1 MTCPPFVA
9 VSRLAAWFTLSCC
22 LCQVSLVGAADCN
35 ENGADDT
42 TDIAS
47 ATSEDCNDDGVPDEC
62 EYLPLHFGRGETLA
76 AGVAPEAVLTADLS
90 GDGLAD
96 LVTGNRAT
104 DRSSSLWV
112 FLNRRDGAFLRGVEY
127 AAGTNLSSV
136 VAADLDADGDTD
148 LASANSTEVLIF
160 ANQGGGV
167 LDAPV
172 ALAVPKFTRF
182 VTAADVTGDGALDLV
197 VSNTTD
203 DTVSVLAGSG
213 DGTFAA
219 PVASVVGESP
229 RQVAFGDLDGDG
241 NLDLA
246 SANWDSRSVSVL
258 LSTGLLGAGAGS
270 LRPQTSYDTGERA
283 RALEVAD
290 LGGDGGPDLVVQT
303 SRGLRHLQNSG
314 NGTFMEPREFGPLS
328 RSFSLA
334 DFDGDRDVDL
344 VAELAD
350 GRSLVVLSGDGS
362 GNFVT
367 SLTLNLD
374 IWLVATDD
382 LDADG
387 DEDIVFTVPDRA
399 EVGLLLSGG
408 GALPMKIESLPA
420 ETPHSAVLADFDGD
434 GYDDIATPDGPSG
447 YVSVYPNLSDG
458 TFGPRQRYPISTG
471 GHLEAIAAG
480 DLDGD
485 SDIDLAISD
494 RRLHY
499 VAVLLGAGDG
509 TFAPATRFETGRV
522 PWGLTLM
529 DVDGDGFL
537 DLAAA
542 AGQDNSITLYL
553 GDGAGSFVSRQD
565 LTVGVGP
572 GDVEHGDFDGDGD
585 ADLVTSSGASGEVFI
600 LWGDGSGG
608 FSEPTSIPVPAGPHS
623 LRIDDLEGDGD
634 LDIVGAARDLVVVL
648 LGDGTGNFPLPSSFP
663 LDSPPSQIHTD
674 DVNLDGVVDLLVP
687 HWSPD
692 TLAVWLGAGDGT
704 FAPPIEFAVGSLP
717 KVALVSDLDHDGD
730 MDIVSANRG
739 RPQEGFPEDI
749 AVLYNQTGAPLFE
762 GDYLG
767 QVCTALDFEKIS
779 APRGSGVVEQATE
792 YLLSAQ
798 DDETLPPALYQNAR
812 RFATQREFLR
822 NVFPERVGDLTV
834 SEYNALVEKRQ
845 TRQYHGGT
853 ISRLRTPS
861 GIAYGFDVFTD
872 EAEPAELLS
881 LEETRSLLERL
892 GVSFALRPLGY
903 LPGTTQA
910 RELASSWEA
919 PGFPVFLIEEPP
931 PGEEPEPGAPT
942 FTLRVPDG
950 MEICGTFAEAGADR
964 GVRQEYELK
973 STLRLRG
980 GTFPLPTED
989 DRFPGALFEE
999 VRFGLEQ
1006 EVGQEVAPPLSEGS
1020 FRVVRVPGLEGVT
1033 TYRFTHA
1040 QTFLLP
1046 DGRELEIALVS
1057 PLQYRGR
1064 GDEALDEPFVLTDEF
1079 FTVLTGKEA
1088 IQATLDG
1095 VPSVRYGSCTYD
1107 TLPRVEVNAELEDG
1121 TTLRLIERF
1130 REAASEA
1137 DTAPA
1142 GLARAEV
1149 VVGAERRLVD
1159 DYWSLA
1165 YSAFRHNTGP
1175 SYWVLFGEPLRLPD
1189 LEQDVHG
1196 VELGTEHPPLRPAA
1210 VASYLGA
1217 NLQTVGQTGVRALS
1231 RQTLPEVS
1239 RFRRGDANA
1248 DGELNVLDALKL
1260 LEHLFR
1266 RAPALSCAKSG
1277 DANDD
1282 GRLNLLDAMMLVAQ
1296 LFGGR
1301 GLLPPPFAECGDDPS
1316 ADGLHCNFHAPCE

>member
-1 MTCPPFVA
+1 MTCPPLVA
-9 VSRLAAWFTLSCC
+9 VWFAVLSC
-22 LCQVSLVGAADCN
+22 LCQVSLVAAADCN
-35 ENGADDT
+35 ENGADDA

-62 EYLPLHFGRGETLA
+62 EFAPLNFGRGETLA
-76 AGVAPEAVLTADLS
+76 AGDAPKALLTADLS
-90 GDGLAD
+90 GDGIAD
-96 LVTGNRAT
+96 LVTGNQAV

-112 FLNRRDGAFLRGVEY
+112 FLNSGDGTYADGVEY
-127 AAGTNLSSV
+127 AAGKRLSAV

-148 LASANSTEVLIF
+148 LASANSTEVLVF
-160 ANQGGGV
+160 ANRGDGV
-167 LDAPV
+167 LDEPV
-172 ALAVPKFTRF
+172 ALAVPQFTRF
-182 VTAADVTGDGALDLV
+182 VTALDVTGEGVLDLV
-197 VSNTTD
+197 VSNTND
-203 DTVSVLAGSG
+203 DTVSVLVGTG

-219 PVASVVGESP
+219 PVAYAVGESP

-241 NLDLA
+241 NLDLV
-246 SANWDSRSVSVL
+246 SANWGSRSVSVL
-258 LSTGLLGAGAGS
+258 LGAGAGLLGAGAGTV
-270 LRPQTSYDTGERA
+270 RPQTSYDTGQRA

-303 SRGLRHLQNSG
+303 SSGLLYFENSG
-314 NGTFMEPREFGPLS
+314 SGTFLEPQEFGPLS

-350 GRSLVVLSGDGS
+350 GRSLVVLSNDGS
-362 GNFVT
+362 GRLVT
-367 SLTLNLD
+367 SLTLNLN
-374 IWLVATDD
+374 IWLTATDD

-387 DEDIVFTVPDRA
+387 DVDIVFTVPDRS

-408 GALPMKIESLPA
+408 GSLPLRLESLPA
-420 ETPHSAVLADFDGD
+420 DTPHSAVVVDLDGD
-434 GYDDIATPDGPSG
+434 GYDDIATPDGPTG
-447 YVSVYPNLSDG
+447 YLSVYPNLSDG
-458 TFGPRQRYPISTG
+458 TFGTRQRYLISTG
-471 GHLEAIAAG
+471 GHLESIAAG
-480 DLDGD
+480 DIDGD

-494 RRLHY
+494 RALHY

-509 TFAPATRFETGRV
+509 TFGPVTRFETGRV
-522 PWGLTLM
+522 PWAVTLG
-529 DVDGDGFL
+529 DFDGDGFL
-537 DLAAA
+537 DMASAG
-542 AGQDNSITLYL
+542 GQDHSITLYL
-553 GDGAGSFVSRQD
+553 GNGAGGFVGRQD
-565 LTVGVGP
+565 LTVGITTS
-572 GDVEHGDFDGDGD
+572 DVEHGDLDGDGNT
-585 ADLVTSSGASGEVFI
+585 DLVATSAPSAEVFI
-600 LWGDGSGG
+600 LRGDGSGG
-608 FSEPTSIPVPAGPHS
+608 FSEPASIPVPQAPHS

-634 LDIVGAARDLVVVL
+634 LDIVGAGRTLVVVL
-648 LGDGTGNFPLPSSFP
+648 LNNGTGNFALPSSFP
-663 LDSPPSQIHTD
+663 LDSPPSKIHTD
-674 DVNLDGVVDLLVP
+674 DLNLDGVVDLLVP
-687 HWSPD
+687 HWQTD
-692 TLAVWLGAGDGT
+692 TLGIWLGAGDGT
-704 FAPPIEFAVGSLP
+704 FAQPIEVSVGSLP
-717 KVALVSDLDHDGD
+717 KVARVSDLDHDGD
-730 MDIVSANRG
+730 MDIVCANRG
-739 RPQEGFPEDI
+739 RPHLGFFEDI
-749 AVLYNQTGAPLFE
+749 AVLYNQEGAPLFE
-762 GDYLG
+762 GDSLQ
-767 QVCTALDFEKIS
+767 QVCTALDFEKLS
-779 APRGSGVVEQATE
+779 APRRSGVVERATE
-792 YLLSAQ
+792 YLLPTH
-798 DDETLPPALYQNAR
+798 DDEMLLPSLYQNAR

-822 NVFPERVGDLTV
+822 NVFPERFGDLAA

-853 ISRLRTPS
+853 ISRLRMPS

-881 LEETRSLLERL
+881 LEETRALLERL

-910 RELASSWEA
+910 RELAASWEE
-919 PGFPVFLIEEPP
+919 PGFPVLLIEEPP
-931 PGEEPEPGAPT
+931 PAEEPEPGAPT
-942 FTLRVPDG
+942 FTLQVPGD

-989 DRFPGALFEE
+989 DSFPAELFEE
-999 VRFGLEQ
+999 VRFGPE
-1006 EVGQEVAPPLSEGS
+1006 QEVAPPLSEGS
-1020 FRVVRVPGLEGVT
+1020 FRMVRVPGLEGVT

-1064 GDEALDEPFVLTDEF
+1064 GDEALDEPVVLTDEF
-1079 FTVLTGKEA
+1079 FTALTGNEA

-1107 TLPRVEVNAELEDG
+1107 TLPRVEVRAELEDG
-1121 TTLRLIERF
+1121 TTVRLIERF
-1130 REAASEA
+1130 REASSEV

-1142 GLARAEV
+1142 GLVRAEV

-1159 DYWSLA
+1159 DYWSLG

-1189 LEQDVHG
+1189 LDRVVHG
-1196 VELGTEHPPLRPAA
+1196 VELVTEHPPLRPAA
-1210 VASYLGA
+1210 VASYLDI
-1217 NLQTVGQTGVRALS
+1217 NLETVGHTGVRALS
-1231 RQTLPEVS
+1231 RRTLPAVS

-1260 LEHLFR
+1260 LEYLFR
-1266 RAPALSCAKSG
+1266 RTPALSCAKSG

-1282 GRLNLLDAMMLVAQ
+1282 GRLNILDATVLVSQ

-1301 GLLPPPFAECGDDPS
+1301 GFLPPPFAECGEDPS
-1316 ADGLHCNFHAPCE
+1316 ADGLHCNFHAPCESRAR